1 MKRKCLSLVCAAA
14 LTAGLLMTPVGASG
28 AAPLA
33 DQNGVAIAGQG
44 WFETI
49 RAELTGVSD
58 ADVTAVVYTDADGV
72 EHALTGEDFTYLV
85 RDMDGGVRV
94 DIPGVKAG
102 TYSLRVEAKGQ
113 TYTAEDIVVKAYDR
127 SGFAH
132 KVHEQ
137 DAEGNLTGIRDYT
150 EGVGAYKDDGT
161 LKDNAIVLYVTEE
174 NKDTVALTIG
184 DKTVAGIGNILNT
197 KGYKDNGNQ
206 KILLDLSRADV
217 PLVVRIVGEVK
228 QPAGVSAKA
237 STAFGGSKKDNG
249 GMCTMSYIKNL
260 TIEGVGSGA
269 TVNGW
274 GFNFSGDATDA
285 ENSNWGKNFEVR
297 NIAFR
302 EVPEDCIGI
311 EGKGDSD
318 GSIKE
323 PVSHI
328 WVHNCAFY
336 RPTDIPNPAESDK
349 AQGDGAVD
357 FKFGRYMTMDYNYF
371 EGYHKT
377 SLIGGAD
384 NNQQYHV
391 TWHHNW
397 WRNVES
403 RGPLARQADI
413 HIYNNLYDGQTNYC
427 MSLRA
432 NSYVYSEFNTFIN
445 NAKDPVKLESSSGSS
460 IPVGACKSYQ
470 DDFSGVKAG
479 SVNQAV
485 IVDDRG
491 QTVDSTC
498 KYANFDTDPQL
509 SYIPAGDYQLDT
521 AANAVKKIRAYCG
534 PMKAL
539 VAQGEL
545 GQGDDAL
552 IWSYSKDGA
561 LELLGVLPETH
572 RVLAACW
579 DDRGRCAGVKALD
592 AAHMETELG
601 IGWSAVKLFWL
612 DDSCA
617 PQCEAESWEKG

>member
-1 MKRKCLSLVCAAA
+1 MMKKILSMLCVLALVMGMVPAA
-14 LTAGLLMTPVGASG
+14 TAAGTVEMTA
-28 AAPLA
+28 
-33 DQNGVAIAGQG
+33 QG

-132 KVHEQ
+132 QTVDE
-137 DAEGNLTGIRDYT
+137 NSVCTPYT
-150 EGVGAYKDDGT
+150 EGVGAYNDDGT
-161 LKDNAIVLYVTEE
+161 LKDNAQVIYVTDE
-174 NKDTVALTIG
+174 NKDTVTATFSRYG
-184 DKTVAGIGNILNT
+184 DQKIIAGIGNILNSNNS
-197 KGYKDNGNQ
+197 KVNLG
-206 KILLDLSRADV
+206 LLEFSSRDGI
-217 PLVVRIVGEVK
+217 PLVVRFLGTVN
-228 QPAGVSAKA
+228 QPQGVSAFKLG
-237 STAFGGSKKDNG
+237 STNG
-249 GMCTMSYIKNL
+249 GMVQML
-260 TIEGVGSGA
+260 SGA
-269 TVNGW
+269 NITLEGIGPDATIQGW
-274 GFNFSGDATDA
+274 GFSFGADKDDTQYNKRAR
-285 ENSNWGKNFEVR
+285 NFEVR
-297 NIAFR
+297 NLSFKN
-302 EVPEDCIGI
+302 VPEDCIEITGHSGGI
-311 EGKGDSD
+311 ETV
-318 GSIKE
+318 E
-323 PVSHI
+323 HA
-328 WVHNCAFY
+328 WVHHCAFY
-336 RPTDIPNPAESDK
+336 VPDYIENAAESDK
-349 AQGDGAVD
+349 HYGDGALD
-357 FKFGRYMTMDYNYF
+357 FKFGSYMTSSYNYF
-371 EGYHKT
+371 EGCKKT
-377 SLIGGAD
+377 SLIGGDD
-384 NNQQYHV
+384 NNLQYHV

-397 WRNVES
+397 WNGCNS
-403 RGPLARQADI
+403 RAPLARQADM
-413 HIYNNLYDGQTNYC
+413 HIYNCLFDGQTSYC

-432 NSYVYSEFNTFIN
+432 NCYIFSENNTFLGC
-445 NAKDPVKLESSSGSS
+445 KDPVKNDTQYSGGG
-460 IPVGACKSYQ
+460 VCKSFG
-470 DDFSGVKAG
+470 DVFTNCTGINNATV
-479 SVNQAV
+479 
-485 IVDDRG
+485 VDDKT
-491 QTVDSTC
+491 QSVPSTNP
-498 KYANFDTDPQL
+498 YANFDTAAG

-561 LELLGVLPETH
+561 LELLGILPETH

-601 IGWSAVKLFWL
+601 TGWSAVKLFWL

-617 PQCEAESWEKG
+617 PQCEAESWEKE